1 MADPAAASPD
11 PVSKDTR
18 NLMRVL
24 DHQGITLV
32 FDVGANVGQYGQRL
46 RRGGYAGRIV
56 SVEPLSS
63 AHAALSA
70 VAAGDAGWTVESRL
84 ALGDGDTPVT
94 LQVSGESDMSSV
106 LDFTAEMA
114 DLLDG
119 SAYVGTEVASQAR
132 LERIFP
138 RHARPGDRVLLKID
152 TQGTE
157 KRVLEGARGVLP
169 RIAAVQMELSIVPV
183 YAGEPS
189 YRDMIQHMAELGFAP
204 ALFIPGYFN
213 RRTARLIGMDG
224 VFVRQ
229 G

>member
-1 MADPAAASPD
+1 MSDTVPPE

-24 DHQGITLV
+24 EHQGITLV
-32 FDVGANVGQYGQRL
+32 FDVGANIGQYAQRL

-56 SVEPLSS
+56 SVEPLSA
-63 AHAALSA
+63 AHAALT
-70 VAAGDAGWTVESRL
+70 AAAAADPDWSVESRM
-84 ALGDGDTPVT
+84 ALGDGDAPVT

-132 LERIFP
+132 LERVFP
-138 RHARPGDRVLLKID
+138 RHARPDDRVLLKID

-157 KRVLEGARGVLP
+157 RRVLDGARGVLP
-169 RIAAVQMELSIVPV
+169 RITAVQMELSIVPV
-183 YAGEPS
+183 YDGEPS
-189 YRDMIQHMAELGFAP
+189 YRDAIQHLAELGFVP

-224 VFVRQ
+224 VFVRP

>member
-1 MADPAAASPD
+1 MAADA
-11 PVSKDTR
+11 VSKDTR
-18 NLMRVL
+18 NLMRVIE
-24 DHQGITLV
+24 HQDITLV
-32 FDVGANVGQYGQRL
+32 FDVGANVGQYAQRL
-46 RRGGYAGRIV
+46 RRGGYGGRIV

-63 AHAALSA
+63 AHAALTA
-70 VAAGDAGWTVESRL
+70 AAAGDPGWIVESRM

-119 SAYVGTEVASQAR
+119 SAFVETEVASQAR
-132 LERIFP
+132 LERILP
-138 RHARPGDRVLLKID
+138 KHARADDRVLLKID

-157 KRVLEGARGVLP
+157 GRVLEGARGVLS
-169 RIAAVQMELSIVPV
+169 RIAAVQMELSIVPI

-189 YRDMIQHMAELGFAP
+189 YRDMIQHLAELGFVP

-224 VFVRQ
+224 VFVRA